1 MASVWGGASH
11 GDSRADTHR
20 ADADSRADTHG
31 ADAVRTSER
40 RIAADGQAYTM
51 QEYQEY
57 YGMWWLERWQTAGA
71 VQPGEDGSAASA
83 TSAVLLESSQGV
95 KSIASGSGD
104 GEVRVGAVA
113 VGADACSAASVTS
126 PVLVEENTASFPTSG
141 SEARAGGAGAAQ
153 PGGDG
158 PAGAGHLGEWR
169 EAPFFTTRLPSQ
181 HLPGGFCLST
191 TVRAAIEASCGPLFE
206 HLPLLCSTFCNFD
219 MAERVGETGA
229 VVVAEKVIR
238 IPDGNRPP
246 LCRVDFFCY
255 HAGGAVVRCHPGR
268 NPATTMKPHRML
280 PGSVLFRKATA
291 WEVGVGAALHAEPP
305 GVVRDAQRALPAAP
319 GPGGDIADALQ
330 LGAIV
335 ATRQDMDEVC
345 KYDVNMLSWKVVRAK
360 LAALET
366 HDEDRVD
373 WSNGQRFPWWVWLAN
388 TGILRD
394 VVNEGVRAVELVV
407 QRGVKSVV
415 VTSVSDRF
423 WLSFHPTNG
432 KLQVWPM
439 PHKCD
444 ET

>member
-1 MASVWGGASH
+1 MASVWGGAPH

-20 ADADSRADTHG
+20 ADADSRADTHR
-31 ADAVRTSER
+31 ADAVWTSER

-51 QEYQEY
+51 QEFQEY
-57 YGMWWLERWQTAGA
+57 YGKWWLERWQTAGA

-83 TSAVLLESSQGV
+83 TPAVLLESSQGV

-104 GEVRVGAVA
+104 GEVR
-113 VGADACSAASVTS
+113 
-126 PVLVEENTASFPTSG
+126 
-141 SEARAGGAGAAQ
+141 AGAAQ

-158 PAGAGHLGEWR
+158 PTGAGHLGEWR
-169 EAPFFTTRLPSQ
+169 EAPFFTRVLPSQ
-181 HLPGGFCLST
+181 ELPGRFRVATNL
-191 TVRAAIEASCGPLFE
+191 RQAIDASCGALFE
-206 HLPLLCSTFCNFD
+206 YLPLLCSTFCNFD
-219 MAERVGETGA
+219 VAEQLHEAGA
-229 VVVAEKVIR
+229 VVVAEKVIK

-268 NPATTMKPHRML
+268 TKATTMKPHRML

-345 KYDVNMLSWKVVRAK
+345 KYDVMMLSWKVVREK
-360 LAALET
+360 LSALPDDDDT
-366 HDEDRVD
+366 VD
-373 WSNGQRFPWWVWLAN
+373 WSDGVSFPWWVWLAN
-388 TGILRD
+388 TGVLRD
-394 VVNEGVRAVELVV
+394 VVNEGVRAVELEVKS
-407 QRGVKSVV
+407 GVKSVV
-415 VTSVSDRF
+415 VHTVRDSF
-423 WLSFHPTNG
+423 WLSADPTHG
-432 KLQVWPM
+432 KLQVWPV
-439 PHKCD
+439 PRKCD